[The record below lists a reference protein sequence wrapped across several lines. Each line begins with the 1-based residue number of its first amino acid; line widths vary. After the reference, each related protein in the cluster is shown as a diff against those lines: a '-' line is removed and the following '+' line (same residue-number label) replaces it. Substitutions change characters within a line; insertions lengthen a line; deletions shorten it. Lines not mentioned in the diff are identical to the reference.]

1 MFFLFIN
8 YLLTERFFWGG
19 RGDRRIQIRN
29 KKFRLGVWIPSI
41 ANAFNIHPPPPF
53 ISALAFDEWVWLLDC
68 VLKAFYFLKFY
79 PTRSIFPVTDSDQ
92 KRKKKQ

>member
-1 MFFLFIN
+1 MRLIFI
-8 YLLTERFFWGG
+8 
-19 RGDRRIQIRN
+19 
-29 KKFRLGVWIPSI
+29 
-41 ANAFNIHPPPPF
+41 PPPF

-92 KRKKKQ
+92 KRKKETIEMMAP